1 MGVGISPQ
9 ALPQG
14 MGAHPDSTTY
24 PTETEGLGTG
34 KGLTREVGVGTR
46 QEARRRATT

>member
-1 MGVGISPQ
+1 MGVGLHPQ

-14 MGAHPDSTTY
+14 MGAHLDSTTC
-24 PTETEGLGTG
+24 PTEREGLGTG

-46 QEARRRATT
+46 QEARRATT

>member
-24 PTETEGLGTG
+24 PTERQ
-34 KGLTREVGVGTR
+34 KGWG
-46 QEARRRATT
+46 QEKG